1 MWWFSRKP
9 RKRELEPV
17 DVFASFWCDGAF
29 GNLTLICD
37 RTQMG
42 SSIMVSAFQ
51 VEAQRQFGT
60 DKTPVLISW
69 IELDGRE

>member
-1 MWWFSRKP
+1 
-9 RKRELEPV
+9 
-17 DVFASFWCDGAF
+17 
-29 GNLTLICD
+29 
-37 RTQMG
+37 MG